1 MRTKAGQFAKGHSGN
16 PSGRPKRAD
25 EQFLID
31 LWESNGKEAHVAI
44 GALVAE
50 STITN
55 VYTYGDEASAI
66 SQSAVAHG
74 MPTNTAHHFKN
85 QEELSAELQKIISSG
100 DIILIKGSQGSR
112 MEKVIKPLLRNKQ
125 DVRKLV
131 RQEYVWNT
139 R

>member
-1 MRTKAGQFAKGHSGN
+1 MLELGDFSK
-16 PSGRPKRAD
+16 
-25 EQFLID
+25 
-31 LWESNGKEAHVAI
+31 ESHEAI

-85 QEELSAELQKIISSG
+85 QEDIIAELQKNISPG
-100 DIILIKGSQGSR
+100 DILLIKGSQGSR

-125 DVRKLV
+125 DVRNLV
-131 RQEYVWNT
+131 RQEYVWNSI
-139 R
+139 